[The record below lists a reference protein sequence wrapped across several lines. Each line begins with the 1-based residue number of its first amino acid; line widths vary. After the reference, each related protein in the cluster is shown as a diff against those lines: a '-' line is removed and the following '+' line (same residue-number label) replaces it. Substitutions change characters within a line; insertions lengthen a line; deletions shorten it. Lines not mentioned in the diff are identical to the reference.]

1 AFLTPSLSYDFDD
14 VFLTL
19 TRNATSF
26 VDVAQTPNQR
36 AVAAALDASPFGS
49 TLVQSVLLLTA
60 PQAQQAFDALSGEV
74 HASVQSSLME
84 DSRYMRQAVLGRLRT
99 ASYAGDTGTL
109 AMLGIGGPEAAS
121 LTEAK
126 GGDVVAYTKSPV
138 VKAPPPAAGAP
149 GPHVTF
155 WAHGFGAW
163 GRWDTDGN
171 AGQLKRHPAGVH
183 SGVHDTSATRAS
195 D

>member
-19 TRNATSF
+19 TRNTTSL
-26 VDVAQTPNQR
+26 VDVAHTPNQR
-36 AVAAALDASPFGS
+36 AVAVALDASPFGS
-49 TLVQSVLLLTA
+49 TLVQSLLLLTT

-99 ASYAGDTGTL
+99 ASYASDGGTL
-109 AMLGIGGPEAAS
+109 AMLGAGGPETAS
-121 LTEAK
+121 LAQREGA
-126 GGDVVAYTKSPV
+126 DALAYAKSPV
-138 VKAPPPAAGAP
+138 LKAPPPAAVAP
-149 GPHVTF
+149 GPDITF
-155 WAHGFGAW
+155 WGQAFGAW

-171 AGQLKRHPAGVH
+171 AAQL
-183 SGVHDTSATRAS
+183 
-195 D
+195 